1 MGSGAAAV
9 TVLSAVLSVTAPA
22 PGARSISLAAS
33 FVLKTIDAQG
43 TDVVSGAVSFV
54 PGGEVCVAVR
64 SPNVQEMHL
73 TTRELTI
80 YYPDR
85 DLAFV
90 AHFEPPQPP
99 PMLDAL
105 AAGIVDPAS
114 TLPPQSKLI
123 ERKQRPGEPADPL
136 ARRRRVGQG
145 GGRDAGGRVAR
156 WRALPRAPGSLGQ
169 AAAAVHLRRSDPRRA
184 RTACRAPSW
193 RIISLPAAVQKRE
206 EQWSLADVAPLDPR
220 RPVAIGCARL
230 RPQTKIQALSW

>member
-1 MGSGAAAV
+1 MGVWAATLAV
-9 TVLSAVLSVTAPA
+9 ASTVLSVAAPA

-43 TDVVSGAVSFV
+43 TDVVSGAVNFV
-54 PGGEVCVAVR
+54 PGGEVCVAVK

-73 TTRELTI
+73 TPRELTI

-114 TLPPQSKLI
+114 TLPAQSKLI
-123 ERKQRPGEPADPL
+123 ERK
-136 ARRRRVGQG
+136 
-145 GGRDAGGRVAR
+145 RDKGNLVTR
-156 WRALPRAPGSLGQ
+156 WRAVDASGNSIGEMRAVESRAGALSVELLDPSGKPQRRFTFGDRIRVGAHSVPRSIVADYF
-169 AAAAVHLRRSDPRRA
+169 AAGG
-184 RTACRAPSW
+184 
-193 RIISLPAAVQKRE
+193 VQKRE
-206 EQWSLADVAPLDPR
+206 EQWSLADVTPLDPR
-220 RPVAIGCARL
+220 RPVSIGCARL
-230 RPQTKIQALSW
+230 RPETKIQALPW

>member
-9 TVLSAVLSVTAPA
+9 AILSTVLSGPAPA
-22 PGARSISLAAS
+22 PGARSVSLAAS

-43 TDVVSGAVSFV
+43 TDVVSGALNLV
-54 PGGEVCVAVR
+54 PGGEVCVAVK

-73 TTRELTI
+73 TPRELTI

-114 TLPPQSKLI
+114 TLPPDSRLI
-123 ERKQRPGEPADPL
+123 ERKRESGNL
-136 ARRRRVGQG
+136 VT
-145 GGRDAGGRVAR
+145 R
-156 WRALPRAPGSLGQ
+156 WRAVDASGKAIGEMRAVESRAGARSLALLGAAGKPQRRFTFGDRIRVGAHSVPRSIVADYF
-169 AAAAVHLRRSDPRRA
+169 AAGG
-184 RTACRAPSW
+184 
-193 RIISLPAAVQKRE
+193 VQKRE

-220 RPVAIGCARL
+220 RPVSIGCARL

>member
-1 MGSGAAAV
+1 MGAGAAV
-9 TVLSAVLSVTAPA
+9 VAVLSTVISGEAPA
-22 PGARSISLAAS
+22 PGARTISLAAS

-43 TDVVSGAVSFV
+43 TDVVSGTVNFV
-54 PGGEVCVAVR
+54 PGGEVCVAVKG
-64 SPNVQEMHL
+64 PYAQEMHL
-73 TTRELTI
+73 TPRELTI

-123 ERKQRPGEPADPL
+123 ER
-136 ARRRRVGQG
+136 RRDKGNLVT
-145 GGRDAGGRVAR
+145 R
-156 WRALPRAPGSLGQ
+156 WRAVDASGKAIGEMRAVESRAGALSLELVDPSGKPQRRFSFRDRVTVGTHSVPRAIVADYF
-169 AAAAVHLRRSDPRRA
+169 AAGG
-184 RTACRAPSW
+184 
-193 RIISLPAAVQKRE
+193 VQKRE
-206 EQWSLADVAPLDPR
+206 EQWSLADVAPNDPR

-230 RPQTKIQALSW
+230 RPQTKVQALSW

>member
-1 MGSGAAAV
+1 MGMGAAAV
-9 TVLSAVLSVTAPA
+9 AVWSAVLAVAAPA
-22 PGARSISLAAS
+22 PGARSISLRAS

-43 TDVVSGAVSFV
+43 TDVVSGAVNFV
-54 PGGEVCVAVR
+54 PGGEVCVAVK

-73 TTRELTI
+73 TPRELTI

-114 TLPPQSKLI
+114 TLPPDSKLI
-123 ERKQRPGEPADPL
+123 ERK
-136 ARRRRVGQG
+136 
-145 GGRDAGGRVAR
+145 RDKGNLVTR
-156 WRALPRAPGSLGQ
+156 WRAVDAAGKAIGEMRAVESRAGALSLELLDPSGKPQRRFTFGDRVTVGAHSVPRSIVADYF
-169 AAAAVHLRRSDPRRA
+169 AAGG
-184 RTACRAPSW
+184 
-193 RIISLPAAVQKRE
+193 VQKRE

-220 RPVAIGCARL
+220 RPLTIGCARL